1 MDEVLDSGCMHHITM
16 MDSMFNVQGGWC
28 ATQVLDLTWDA
39 SMIASI
45 ARELNTLHRAK
56 SVLEYCW
63 NPYWIYNRY
72 RSLIFNSSLNQRE
85 KGVKNLCI
93 FSSSFDDEQEGGE
106 CLLIFVEIVQKMPA
120 SWIASSNRIRLLI
133 SCLSKSINKTGVK
146 KLGLGCIYR
155 YLELVYLDLG
165 SWPRFEG
172 IHGHICNNNNQ
183 KDYES

>member
-1 MDEVLDSGCMHHITM
+1 MDEVLDSGCMHHIYN
-16 MDSMFNVQGGWC
+16 DGFHVQGGWC

-45 ARELNTLHRAK
+45 ARELHTLHRAK

-106 CLLIFVEIVQKMPA
+106 CLLIFVKIVQKMPA
-120 SWIASSNRIRLLI
+120 SWIRHQIGFGFSFLVYQNPSIRPV
-133 SCLSKSINKTGVK
+133 VK
-146 KLGLGCIYR
+146 NLGLGCISR

-183 KDYES
+183 RDYES